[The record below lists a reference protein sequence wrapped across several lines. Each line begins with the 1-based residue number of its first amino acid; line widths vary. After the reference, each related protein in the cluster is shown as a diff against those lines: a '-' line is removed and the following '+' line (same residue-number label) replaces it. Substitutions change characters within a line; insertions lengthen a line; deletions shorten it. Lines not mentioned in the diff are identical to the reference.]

1 MPANVRMARLQ
12 GSPGGRS
19 AGNAGGGRGAHPG
32 VTVGRSAAVENPVF
46 TSLTHGSART
56 MLTGNAGFLMRVPS
70 QRVAHRRSAPTVRRG
85 PLRARRPP
93 LPGATVDRNHW
104 MTRSFVAFARL
115 LRRYHAHQ
123 AVHLGRLDAV
133 FRRGRRVVLVG
144 NHALDIADP
153 LMLLAA
159 LLDRYGRVPR
169 FIGHEN
175 GWFHLRV
182 MRAISARYGIIP
194 SRQPEQA
201 AAALARDG
209 FLMLYPG
216 SNTEAMM
223 RSYRD
228 EPYRLKWENRLGF
241 LRLALAADA
250 DVFFVAAVGSD
261 ELYYQSRLP
270 TPEALIRLVNA
281 GESDRYRGARL
292 HFGLLGPHVLPGIFP
307 FPVRVTHVVS
317 RPLVLRDRARALR
330 DPQALR
336 ALHRTV
342 WQQCQAFLDAAI
354 ARRERYTNLTDRTI
368 RAGERL
374 LQRLGV

>member
-1 MPANVRMARLQ
+1 MRAFTE
-12 GSPGGRS
+12 S
-19 AGNAGGGRGAHPG
+19 AK
-32 VTVGRSAAVENPVF
+32 
-46 TSLTHGSART
+46 
-56 MLTGNAGFLMRVPS
+56 
-70 QRVAHRRSAPTVRRG
+70 HRRRASTVRRSPPRG
-85 PLRARRPP
+85 GAPP
-93 LPGATVDRNHW
+93 LPGVAVDRADW
-104 MTRSFVAFARL
+104 MTRSFLAFARL
-115 LRRYHAHQ
+115 LARYHRHQ
-123 AVHLGRLDAV
+123 VLHLGRLGALLHQ
-133 FRRGRRVVLVG
+133 GRRVVLIG

-153 LMLLAA
+153 LLFLAA
-159 LLDRYGRVPR
+159 VLDRYGRVPR

-216 SNTEAMM
+216 ANTEAMM

-250 DVFFVAAVGSD
+250 DIVFVAAVGSD
-261 ELYYQSRLP
+261 EMYYQSRLP
-270 TPEALIRLVNA
+270 MPEAVIRLVNA
-281 GESDRYRGARL
+281 GESKRYRGGRL
-292 HFGLLGPHVLPGIFP
+292 AFGLLGPHLLPGIFP
-307 FPVRVTHVVS
+307 FPVRITHVVS
-317 RPLVLRDRARALR
+317 KPLVLRDCGRALR

-336 ALHRTV
+336 ALHRAV
-342 WQQCQAFLDAAI
+342 WDDCQAFLDAAI
-354 ARRERYTNLTDRTI
+354 ARRDRYTHTVDCAV